1 MYIICMFFINFNVY
15 DEDFL
20 VVLCVGTK
28 KIPAG
33 IIQNQKKSPASKP
46 AGEWFDPLQSGRN

>member
-15 DEDFL
+15 DEDFFD
-20 VVLCVGTK
+20 CFMRGYK

-33 IIQNQKKSPASKP
+33 VNQHQKKSPASKP